1 MTSLSHDMSHDIHS
15 DRTKKFYHNTVQPM
29 CNLCV
34 MMDLQKISTG
44 LRIRG
49 PKMD

>member
-1 MTSLSHDMSHDIHS
+1 MIFIQIAQ
-15 DRTKKFYHNTVQPM
+15 KKLYNYNYIIYQPM
-29 CNLCV
+29 CHLCV

>member
-1 MTSLSHDMSHDIHS
+1 MICHMIFIQIAQ
-15 DRTKKFYHNTVQPM
+15 KKLYHNIVQPM